1 MFFFLSKTLNYLIM
15 PLSVVFIMLLVAG
28 LVRSARLRQRF
39 FWGSIILLFVFSN
52 EFLANELMKAW
63 ELDAIPYRDMRQY
76 KVGVVLTG
84 TLIAGLEPD
93 DRVYFGRGADRVVH
107 TVQLFKL
114 RLIDR
119 ILISG
124 GSGRLVDIQE
134 READRFR
141 EVMIMLGVPDSAI
154 VVENES
160 RNTHESARAVSR
172 ILTARGFAPED
183 CLLITSAF
191 HMRRSLACFRKA
203 GWPLDYFSTDFYGH
217 QGTYYPDAFLIPKL
231 NALVIWQKLVK
242 EWVGLVAYR
251 LAGYV

>member
-1 MFFFLSKTLNYLIM
+1 
-15 PLSVVFIMLLVAG
+15 
-28 LVRSARLRQRF
+28 
-39 FWGSIILLFVFSN
+39 
-52 EFLANELMKAW
+52 
-63 ELDAIPYRDMRQY
+63 
-76 KVGVVLTG
+76 G

-172 ILTARGFAPED
+172 ILTARGFAPE
-183 CLLITSAF
+183 
-191 HMRRSLACFRKA
+191 
-203 GWPLDYFSTDFYGH
+203 
-217 QGTYYPDAFLIPKL
+217 
-231 NALVIWQKLVK
+231 
-242 EWVGLVAYR
+242 
-251 LAGYV
+251 